1 MQLEFSHT
9 TMQLEQQQ
17 CSENKAAINVVIIVN
32 TDNNAVIIVNT
43 DHPAIV
49 AKNQQNHN
57 LPLFLFENKAA
68 QNGIKARGYLKQNG
82 ELASSPDISAC
93 LLSSASLMPLLFGS
107 FKNSHFR
114 LL

>member
-49 AKNQQNHN
+49 ARNQQNQLEQQLKFLQASDPLFNVDTNKCYSDVRACNLRQQKHN
-57 LPLFLFENKAA
+57 LPPCVHCSDAF
-68 QNGIKARGYLKQNG
+68 QAR
-82 ELASSPDISAC
+82 DVI
-93 LLSSASLMPLLFGS
+93 MT
-107 FKNSHFR
+107 
-114 LL
+114 